1 MASAATAAAAT
12 AAAATAAAATAAAAT
27 AAAATAAAATA
38 SAATVANA
46 NNIPVTRDE
55 FMAYLAAHPGA
66 NFMALYP
73 QNVFVKA
80 IRDGNTSLVR
90 KMIQKGIN
98 VNVNAMLEGGHY
110 LDSYPI
116 FAAIKKGDIEIVEM
130 LLDAGADVNFTSG
143 GTVPLELA
151 IREDRADMVKLFL
164 DRGATMQYIFGGYT
178 PLTFAIYKG
187 NMDVVRELL
196 RPGLIMQEEHED
208 RRGRP
213 YMKDISLIAKDDT
226 EDRTPLVAAAAFDK
240 PEIAQ
245 LLIAAKADIH
255 QESSRGDTPLSMAM
269 YKRHHRVLKVLLEAG
284 IDVHA
289 PYEEGKSLLDLA
301 KEGRFSDEINKTI
314 VEEARRRRVQ
324 EGELME
330 EVLKKKGVSD
340 PHLTHALK
348 RYLRANDDVMPSD
361 AAVVPPPRAGAGAG
375 TRRRRRRARSRRSRR
390 NKY

>member
-1 MASAATAAAAT
+1 MAAAAVT
-12 AAAATAAAATAAAAT
+12 
-27 AAAATAAAATA
+27 
-38 SAATVANA
+38 NA
-46 NNIPVTRDE
+46 NNMPVTHDE

-130 LLDAGADVNFTSG
+130 LLDAGADVNFTAG
-143 GTVPLELA
+143 ATFPLELA

-196 RPGLIMQEEHED
+196 RPGLSMQEEHED

-213 YMKDISLIAKDDT
+213 YMKEIPLIAKDDT

-240 PEIAQ
+240 PEIAK
-245 LLIAAKADIH
+245 LLIDAGADIH

-269 YKRHHRVLKVLLEAG
+269 YTRHPRVLKVLLASG
-284 IDVHA
+284 IDIHS
-289 PYEEGKSLLDLA
+289 PYEEEKSLLDLA
-301 KEGRFSDEINKTI
+301 KKGRFSDEINKTI

-330 EVLKKKGVSD
+330 KVLKEKGVSD

-348 RYLRANDDVMPSD
+348 RYLRANEDVLPSD
-361 AAVVPPPRAGAGAG
+361 LAVVPPRAGAGAA

-390 NKY
+390 KN